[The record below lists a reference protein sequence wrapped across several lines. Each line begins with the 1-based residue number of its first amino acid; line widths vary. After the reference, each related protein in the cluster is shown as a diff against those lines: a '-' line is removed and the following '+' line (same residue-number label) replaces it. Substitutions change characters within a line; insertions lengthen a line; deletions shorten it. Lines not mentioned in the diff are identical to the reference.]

1 MRDLKIGAIDQGL
14 VGLNGAFILRDRS
27 SLEIDL
33 LFGNESFLQQQLIT
47 LLFHLCRLKLR
58 LVASQLSFGLGELNL
73 EWTFVDFGEQIAL
86 LNKLTFTK
94 CDMLELAV
102 HAAPDDDGVVGCDR
116 PESTQINGH
125 VHPSSSYGDDCRSP
139 WAHASAA
146 SAASAS
152 GRRRLRRCS
161 ISGCGFYPVTPSVID
176 EVAETGK

>member
-33 LFGNESFLQQQLIT
+33 LSGNESFLQQQLIT

-73 EWTFVDFGEQIAL
+73 ERTFVDFGEQIAL

-102 HAAPDDDGVVGCDR
+102 HAAPDDDGVVGCGR

-125 VHPSSSYGDDCRSP
+125 VHPSSSNCDDCRSP
-139 WAHASAA
+139 WAHASTAA
-146 SAASAS
+146 AS
-152 GRRRLRRCS
+152 GRPRLRRCS
-161 ISGCGFYPVTPSVID
+161 ISGCGFYPVT
-176 EVAETGK
+176 